1 MTFLIVDGDIL
12 KKEEADLSYLFWG
25 EPFMISQDIWFGF
38 GGIPLF
44 HENIDALCSQLDVLN
59 IKIPEFLNNRRELY
73 RLSKRMLNKNRYYM
87 SGLLHIQ
94 LFVRNTDVN
103 YTISASAFKGSGF
116 PYTENGLLVNVVKS
130 QKLPGNLFYPNQF
143 YNRATWEIFRSRLR
157 NSKFQGSI
165 LLNED
170 HMVCEGIASNLFMI
184 KDDVLITPA
193 IESGCFEDTIR
204 KPLLDVATQLNIKSM
219 ELTNIKKDMIPEMKE
234 LFFASE
240 KNGIQ
245 WILGVENKRF
255 FPNISKRIHES
266 LNKYLKEKVS

>member
-1 MTFLIVDGDIL
+1 
-12 KKEEADLSYLFWG
+12 
-25 EPFMISQDIWFGF
+25 
-38 GGIPLF
+38 
-44 HENIDALCSQLDVLN
+44 
-59 IKIPEFLNNRRELY
+59 
-73 RLSKRMLNKNRYYM
+73 
-87 SGLLHIQ
+87 
-94 LFVRNTDVN
+94 
-103 YTISASAFKGSGF
+103 
-116 PYTENGLLVNVVKS
+116 
-130 QKLPGNLFYPNQF
+130 
-143 YNRATWEIFRSRLR
+143 
-157 NSKFQGSI
+157 
-165 LLNED
+165 
-170 HMVCEGIASNLFMI
+170 MI